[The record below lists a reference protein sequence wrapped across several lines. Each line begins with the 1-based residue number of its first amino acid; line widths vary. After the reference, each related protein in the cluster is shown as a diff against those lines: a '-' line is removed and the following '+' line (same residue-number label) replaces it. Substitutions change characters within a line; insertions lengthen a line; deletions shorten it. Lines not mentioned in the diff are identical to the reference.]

1 MKHYLLDTN
10 VLIDYLINREP
21 FGRDAV
27 ELMEAG
33 ASGEARFY
41 VASVSFTNIEYVTRR
56 LTTAAHA
63 WRLLDRLVPMVEIL
77 SVDAAIIRLTLD
89 SDFTDFEDGIQY
101 FTALTQPTITAVV
114 TRDPKG
120 FRRST
125 LPVLSVADA
134 LIELDNA
141 TRPER

>member
-1 MKHYLLDTN
+1 MRHYLLDTN

-21 FGRDAV
+21 FGEDAV

-33 ASGEARFY
+33 SSGEARFY
-41 VASVSFTNIEYVTRR
+41 VASLSFTNIEYVTRR

-63 WRLLDRLVPMVEIL
+63 RLLLNRLAPMVEIL
-77 SVDAAIIRLTLD
+77 AVDAAIIHQTLD

-101 FTALTQPTITAVV
+101 FTALTESAIVAII

-120 FRRST
+120 FRRSS

-141 TRPER
+141 T

>member
-1 MKHYLLDTN
+1 MRHYLLDTN

-21 FGRDAV
+21 FGSNAI
-27 ELMEAG
+27 ELIEAG

-41 VASVSFTNIEYVTRR
+41 AASLSFTNIEYVTRR

-63 WRLLDRLVPMVEIL
+63 RQLLKRLVPMVDIL
-77 SVDAAIIRLTLD
+77 AVNAAIIQQTLD

-101 FTALTQPTITAVV
+101 FTALTEPAIHAIV

-120 FRRST
+120 FRVST
-125 LPVLSVADA
+125 LPVISVAQA
-134 LIELDNA
+134 LIELDNLA
-141 TRPER
+141 